1 MSASIGV
8 DLGTTFSAVAYV
20 DPKTQLP
27 KIIPNREGR
36 NLTPSVI
43 QFLNGEEIFGG
54 EAEDA
59 FNAGEENCVATFK
72 REMGEEKPFCH
83 IDGKP
88 YTSEELSAK
97 LLRRLKE
104 DAEAALGE
112 PIKDAVVTVP
122 AYFYSKQ
129 REATLRAAQVAGLKV
144 KKLIDEPNAAAM
156 TYGLSHWRENANI
169 LVYDLGGGTFDVTL
183 VHMGKDGELATIA
196 TRGNHTLGGRD
207 WDARLQEILIERFEE
222 ETGLD
227 LREDRE
233 ARFTLGG
240 MAEEVKKE
248 LSAPNMESVKV
259 VAKFHDYG
267 KATTSVTRAEFEER
281 TVDLLSRTGALCLAV
296 LEEAGLAKEDVADVL
311 LVGGSTRMPQVRSYL
326 EKLFGKPPL
335 SRVNPDEAVAL
346 GAAIQASKENE
357 SYVSLSVA
365 VVDGKKTTDRTGI
378 QLTSASKAVKAEKN
392 LGSVGLLSLRETTA
406 HAMGVVAIDKDNDR
420 YYNEIV
426 IPANHPRPV
435 RAAKKFRF
443 FPSSNGDNE
452 LAIYVLQG
460 DDENPLNCQ
469 ITSKYVA
476 SGIRNAKENAALGVV
491 IRVQYSYDENGI
503 VRVQAR
509 QDYSNVDLPIRK
521 ENLPSD
527 LSAFGRPV
535 SANQNAKGG
544 KGSIAIQG
552 VGGQGFAHKFKAV
565 TFSNV
570 LWQKY
575 DDVASH
581 PIDERFD
588 EPPVHVVAEEKR
600 IEFHGYHVSEMAEG
614 VQYEIEPDDSFVI
627 ECDVDTSTIQPHPG
641 GSLNIS
647 LGLIEAEL
655 TEDGGEILLGGK
667 RVAKVGPQFHLRM
680 SLTEGGRYEVAV
692 DGKVVGEKHKESKK
706 NVVVRFGF
714 VHESHCCHK
723 LSHAYVSDISMSHAA
738 ASEEDESSDAETWDD

>member
-1 MSASIGV
+1 MSASVGI

-20 DPKTQLP
+20 DPKTRLP

-72 REMGEEKPFCH
+72 REMGEEKPFCY

-88 YTSEELSAK
+88 YSSEELSAK
-97 LLRRLKE
+97 LLRHLKE

-129 REATLRAAQVAGLKV
+129 REATLRAAQAAGLKV

-156 TYGLSHWRENANI
+156 TYGLNHWRENANI

-222 ETGLD
+222 ETGLN
-227 LREDRE
+227 LREDRD
-233 ARFTLGG
+233 ARFMLGG

-259 VAKFHDYG
+259 PAKFSDYG
-267 KATTSVTRAEFEER
+267 KATISVTRAEFEER

-326 EKLFGKPPL
+326 EQLFGKPPL

-357 SYVSLSVA
+357 SYVALSVA
-365 VVDGKKTTDRTGI
+365 VVDGKKTTDRTGV
-378 QLTSASKAVKAEKN
+378 QALSASKAIKAERN

-443 FPSSNGDNE
+443 YPSPNGGDE

-460 DDENPLNCQ
+460 DDESPLNCQ

-476 SGIRNAKENAALGVV
+476 SGIRYTKEIAGLGVV

-503 VRVQAR
+503 VRVQVR

-521 ENLPSD
+521 ESLPSD

-535 SANQNAKGG
+535 SAAPNAKGG
-544 KGSIAIQG
+544 KGAIAIQG
-552 VGGQGFAHKFKAV
+552 VGGQGFAHKFKPI

-570 LWQKY
+570 QWQKY
-575 DDVASH
+575 DKIKFH
-581 PIDERFD
+581 PSGERFG
-588 EPPVHVVAEEKR
+588 EPSVHIVAEEKK
-600 IEFHGYHVSEMAEG
+600 IEFHGYNVSEMDEG
-614 VQYEIEPDDSFVI
+614 VQYKIGPGDSFVI

-647 LGLIEAEL
+647 LGLIAAQL
-655 TEDGGEILLGGK
+655 TEDGGSFLMSGK
-667 RVAKVGPQFHLRM
+667 RVAEVGPQFHLKM
-680 SLTEGGRYEVAV
+680 SLMDGKEYEVAV
-692 DGKVVGEKHKESKK
+692 NGKVVGKRSEESKK

-714 VHESHCCHK
+714 VHEDHCCEL
-723 LSHAYVSDISMSHAA
+723 LSHAYVSDISMSHAP
-738 ASEEDESSDAETWDD
+738 ASDGEESSEVETWDD